1 MGGVQSGAARPQHGL
16 TGRLGFG
23 SGVNARTVI
32 ALVLAVAS
40 TTLTNVAYLREH
52 DAAASLPCLSMR
64 RPFHSLR
71 LLLSD
76 RSWLSGFA
84 METSGFALYAA
95 ALALASLALVQSITA
110 GGIGVLAYVSA
121 RVTGRRLGRRRLT
134 GVSLS
139 ILGLAALA
147 VSLARSSGEGGTG
160 STSAILVWLGTT
172 AVLALL
178 ALSIGRRTGR
188 PAVAAGIAGGLL
200 FSIGDIS
207 TKLATQGG
215 ARFAFVVTLI
225 LGYGLGT
232 SLLQLGYQR
241 GGALTVAGLATLLTD
256 ALPIAA
262 GTVVLKESVPSGF
275 LGVLRVLAFG
285 AVTAGAILLA
295 APDHSPDQ
303 ARGQPPRSSPL
314 PRAAQR
320 DHKRAG
326 N

>member
-1 MGGVQSGAARPQHGL
+1 VGGVQSGAARPQHGL

-121 RVTGRRLGRRRLT
+121 RVSGRRLGRRRLT

-285 AVTAGAILLA
+285 AVAILLA